1 MAFTMRDLIN
11 KKEDI
16 DYFASTHKIFID
28 TCSILWESADVFW
41 DSILP
46 YLKKYNN
53 KIIVPYRVFEE
64 LQKHANNSKDT
75 TLSEKSR
82 LGIKELEKFIKE
94 DLVELRGE
102 KTDNFADNV
111 FQVVFTKFRL
121 THRLLLITQDNDLAR
136 DILALNHIKSV
147 KANQVYVKRID
158 KYGELSDFYWN
169 LPGES
174 TNGSNRFDK
183 VFDNAVDNSGKF
195 MLCEEVTRIS
205 DDVIKV
211 KDIPGERDDVF
222 FEGKRIKLLGKIAE
236 GGEGVLY
243 KTNTEF
249 IAKIYLPR
257 SITQRKFEKIKL
269 MMKKRIAYEGICY
282 PVGML
287 YNTANEFVGILLPRA
302 EGKELQK
309 SLFIKPLLLKNF
321 PNWKKRDTVEL
332 CLNILRKISF
342 LNEHNIILGDINPS
356 NILVKSP
363 KEVYFV
369 DTDSYQIEDF
379 PCPVGTINYTAPEI
393 QKKHFSSFLRSRGNE
408 HFAIATLLF
417 MIMLPGK
424 PPYSQQGGE
433 DPAQNIINMDF
444 SYPFEDS
451 SNKKTPEGPWRYIWS
466 HLTYELKKAFY
477 HTFQAGGD
485 YSTENTRLSATEWI
499 PIFETYLKLLD
510 SGAFGEQDQM
520 SEELFPTRHKKHV
533 SLSYQKCK
541 FCHQEFPDNQMQ
553 EQICSKCLN
562 EGVSVKC
569 KKCKKAFVYTNYQK
583 YIKEMP
589 VPQRCYDCYKKGKEA
604 KCHQKCKSCGRS
616 FVLTGDEYDWYKDRG
631 FAIPTRCSKC
641 REIKRSA
648 SKSQKKGIESKI
660 QKPTKK
666 FETLMRLFID
676 QYK

>member
-16 DYFASTHKIFID
+16 DYFVSTHKIFID
-28 TCSILWESADVFW
+28 TCSILWESAGIFW

-53 KIIVPYRVFEE
+53 KVIVPYRVFEE

-75 TLSEKSR
+75 MLSEKSR
-82 LGIKELEKFIKE
+82 QGIKELEKFIKE

-174 TNGSNRFDK
+174 TNGSNGFDM

-195 MLCEEVTRIS
+195 KLCEEVTRIS

-287 YNTANEFVGILLPRA
+287 YNAANEFVGILLPRA

-433 DPAQNIINMDF
+433 NPVQNIINMDF

-451 SNKKTPEGPWRYIWS
+451 SNKKTPDGPWRYIWS

-499 PIFETYLKLLD
+499 PIFETYLELLD

-520 SEELFPTRHKKHV
+520 SEELFPTRHKKHS
-533 SLSYQKCK
+533 SLNYQKCK
-541 FCHQEFPDNQMQ
+541 LCHQEFPDNQMQ
-553 EQICSKCLN
+553 KQICVKCLN
-562 EGVSVKC
+562 EGVSIKC
-569 KKCKKAFVYTNYQK
+569 AKCKKAFVYTNYLK
-583 YIKEMP
+583 YIKEKP
-589 VPQRCYDCYKKGKEA
+589 VPKCCYDCYKKGKEA

-616 FVLTGDEYDWYKDRG
+616 FVLTGDEFDWYKDRG

-641 REIKRSA
+641 RETKRSA
-648 SKSQKKGIESKI
+648 SKQQNRKVESKI

-666 FETLMRLFID
+666 FETLMRLFND

>member
-11 KKEDI
+11 RKDDI
-16 DYFASTHKIFID
+16 DYFVSTHKIFID

-41 DSILP
+41 ESILP

-53 KIIVPYRVFEE
+53 KVIVPYRVLEE

-75 TLSEKSR
+75 MLSEKSR
-82 LGIKELEKFIKE
+82 QGIRKLEKFIKE

-136 DILALNHIKSV
+136 DILALNNIKSV
-147 KANQVYVKRID
+147 KANQVCVKRID
-158 KYGELSDFYWN
+158 KYGVLSDFYWN
-169 LPGES
+169 SPEEAS
-174 TNGSNRFDK
+174 IESNRI
-183 VFDNAVDNSGKF
+183 VEGPDNVVENSGKF

-211 KDIPGERDDVF
+211 KDIPGEKDDVF
-222 FEGKRIKLLGKIAE
+222 FEGKRIKLLDKIAE

-243 KTNTEF
+243 RTNTEF

-257 SITQRKFEKIKL
+257 SITQRKLEKIKL
-269 MMKKRIAYEGICY
+269 MMKKRIVYEGICY

-393 QKKHFSSFLRSRGNE
+393 QKKHFSGFLRSRGNE

-433 DPAQNIINMDF
+433 NPVQNIINMDF

-451 SNKKTPEGPWRYIWS
+451 SNKKTPDGPWRYIWS

-510 SGAFGEQDQM
+510 SGTFGEQDQM
-520 SEELFPTRHKKHV
+520 SEELFPTRHKKHS
-533 SLSYQKCK
+533 SLNYQKCK
-541 FCHQEFPDNQMQ
+541 LCHQEFPDNQMQ
-553 EQICSKCLN
+553 EQICSKCLS
-562 EGVSVKC
+562 EGASVKC
-569 KKCKKAFVYTNYQK
+569 KKCKKAFIYTNYQK

-589 VPQRCYDCYKKGKEA
+589 VPKHCYDCYKKGKEA
-604 KCHQKCKSCGRS
+604 KCHQKCKNCGRS

-648 SKSQKKGIESKI
+648 SKPQKKGFESKI

>member
-424 PPYSQQGGE
+424 PQYSKKGGE

-604 KCHQKCKSCGRS
+604 KCHQKCKNCGRS